1 MVNRR
6 GGRKRN
12 RLGEFLRAM
21 LSVWATQREATHF
34 AMFFVFEAL
43 AACVNGVYIPSC
55 AEHGTP

>member
-21 LSVWATQREATHF
+21 LSPEATKRGSAHF
-34 AMFFVFEAL
+34 AIFFVSQAL
-43 AACVNGVYIPSC
+43 AARIDGVYIPLAPST
-55 AEHGTP
+55 GRK